1 MKLFLQATGK
11 EWQKKQLQEKLK
23 AMIKNEKASGDAK
36 RLRDLTNL
44 VHKTGNEP
52 APEPFSQT
60 PAEDIAPG
68 RVDPSLL
75 SGIDPVTDKHSI
87 VTVEPGS
94 CFASNQ
100 EQSGVGMSRTAP
112 RFPRFASAAATATS
126 GLYEAQLS
134 QAVAPP
140 ISAAQHEF
148 DASSSELDVTNE
160 AWAQDLFNNSGD
172 SGSGAV
178 RIVAI
183 PVNTST
189 PARNPDASF
198 NNSASFNNT
207 FSTAN
212 ITPIRVMSTQPRR
225 LALTPAASGARPPA
239 IPPATLPAILPGIL
253 PAVPPAILPAA
264 PPAAPPAALP
274 ALPPAALPAAQ
285 PAAPPAAPPAA
296 LPAAQPGAPPA
307 AQPGAPPAAPR
318 QRKRRRGAAPEATPT
333 APSAHDALMAEKAR
347 LSRIVAA
354 DTIRLNR
361 IEREARLEVAREE
374 ALYWRLRREALVTEL
389 LAKGADVREEY
400 SASTAERPLNS
411 GALAAQIHVNEGE
424 RKVCNGYA
432 ALIFCHKLILK
443 NFLFEI

>member
-52 APEPFSQT
+52 APEPFNQT

-274 ALPPAALPAAQ
+274 AAPPAALPAAQ
-285 PAAPPAAPPAA
+285 PAAPPAAQPA
-296 LPAAQPGAPPA
+296 APPA

-432 ALIFCHKLILK
+432 ALIFCHNLILK